1 LLNELSEHLCKVSN
15 SIIAAAFLLNACQ
28 TGFRSSCHGFAHL
41 ANCREMGHAPGRRNS
56 ISEAVR
62 LADRLLRFDLLELEG
77 DDLKNRRLAER
88 KARPQ
93 QVLSGSEV
101 RYYAEPGSA
110 ETVARTVS
118 DAELEGVIAKKARF
132 HLPRPGA
139 GALTGSTSS

>member
-1 LLNELSEHLCKVSN
+1 MPRGGATQSRKPCDWQIVYY
-15 SIIAAAFLLNACQ
+15 A
-28 TGFRSSCHGFAHL
+28 
-41 ANCREMGHAPGRRNS
+41 
-56 ISEAVR
+56 
-62 LADRLLRFDLLELEG
+62 FDLLELEG